1 MKPLLFTLGLF
12 IIAMLG
18 VIAMDLKADYEA
30 VKGLSVW
37 LGTSK

>member
-1 MKPLLFTLGLF
+1 MKPLLFILGLF

-18 VIAMDLKADYEA
+18 VVALVIQ

-37 LGTSK
+37 LK